1 MERVDDAGKQRVS
14 QEIKQRIAVMQRGV
28 IVEQGATAEV
38 FAAPQHEYT
47 KALFDAAP
55 GRHQEFA
62 ASA

>member
-1 MERVDDAGKQRVS
+1 
-14 QEIKQRIAVMQRGV
+14 V
-28 IVEQGATAEV
+28 IVEQGATADV